1 MNQHVTKWAA
11 ITLLLTVAGLCAG
24 EECKGLSEL
33 QKAKRQTGEEFFKSI
48 YAWATAASVDCSSFS
63 SVVAKVVHDNPT
75 SGKRLEKEKPFDP
88 KEAEANLNTAL
99 ADPAI
104 QARLNKLKQAV
115 PDENGRL
122 FLEAAIFDEEGY
134 YPAREL
140 RILQLREKMK

>member
-1 MNQHVTKWAA
+1 MNRKVISILAFGILFTAA
-11 ITLLLTVAGLCAG
+11 ATNAG
-24 EECKGLSEL
+24 EECVGLSNIVKDKSSSGTLL
-33 QKAKRQTGEEFFKSI
+33 QSLTTWLNGN
-48 YAWATAASVDCSSFS
+48 TADCSSLT
-63 SVVAKVVHDNPT
+63 SVADKLIHRDKT

-88 KEAEANLNTAL
+88 KEADANLKTAL

-104 QARLNKLKQAV
+104 KARLNKLKQAV

-140 RILQLREKMK
+140 RIQQLLEKMK